1 MAVMRPLA
9 FHGSRQKGPF
19 FEGWYFKNVTKDGLQ
34 RWSII
39 PGVYIGRDPKDSHS
53 FIQFMDGASG
63 KSWYIEFPYSDF
75 RADAEQ
81 FHVEIGNNQFSQ
93 NRLKIDVQ
101 QDDFSAKGDLEF
113 FDTKPWPVTI
123 LSPGIMG
130 WFAWVPGMEC
140 YHGVVSM
147 DHRIQGILAINQ
159 EEVDFSDGRGYI
171 EKDWGKA
178 MPKAWIWA
186 QTNHFNQAGT
196 SLTASVAHIPFGPLS
211 FNGFIVGLL
220 LDGELYKFATYT
232 GARIEKLM
240 VDEQEIKI
248 TIKDRKKR
256 LEVSALRGKTSS
268 LQAPTVSQMDRRIA
282 ETLSAE
288 IHVTLS
294 ICNSDGWQQVFA
306 DTGKYAG
313 LEIVGKLDPEK
324 F

>member
-9 FHGSRQKGPF
+9 FHGAGKKGPF
-19 FEGWYFKNVTKDGLQ
+19 FEGWYFKNVSRDGSR
-34 RWSII
+34 RWCII
-39 PGVYIGRDPKDSHS
+39 PGVYIGRDPEDSHS

-63 KSWYIEFPYSDF
+63 KSCYIEFPYSDF
-75 RADAEQ
+75 HADTEN
-81 FHVEIGNNQFSQ
+81 FHVAVGENEFSQ
-93 NRLKIDVQ
+93 DRVKIDVKRE
-101 QDDFSAKGDLEF
+101 DFSAKGELEF
-113 FDTKPWPVTI
+113 YDTKPWPVTL

-147 DHRIQGILAINQ
+147 DHGIQGILAINQ
-159 EEVDFSDGRGYI
+159 EDIDFFGGRGYI

-186 QTNHFNQAGT
+186 QANDFNKVGT
-196 SLTASVAHIPFGPLS
+196 SLTLSVAHIPFGPLS
-211 FNGFIVGLL
+211 FNGFITGLL

-232 GARIEKLM
+232 GARIESLEIGE
-240 VDEQEIKI
+240 EQIKI
-248 TIKDRKKR
+248 TMKDRNKR
-256 LEVSALRGKTSS
+256 LEVSALRGKTSN
-268 LQAPTVSQMDRRIA
+268 LQAPTVSQMDRRIM

-294 ICNSDGWQQVFA
+294 ICHSDGWRQVFV
-306 DTGKYAG
+306 DTGIFAG
-313 LEIVGKLDPEK
+313 LEIVGKMVPGK